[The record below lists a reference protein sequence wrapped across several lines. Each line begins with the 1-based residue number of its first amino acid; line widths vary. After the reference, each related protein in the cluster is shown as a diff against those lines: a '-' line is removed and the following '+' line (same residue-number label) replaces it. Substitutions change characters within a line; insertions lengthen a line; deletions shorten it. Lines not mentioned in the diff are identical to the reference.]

1 MRGKG
6 HAVAVGVSLEVSGD
20 VKENPLGVVKGL
32 ANASRSVEAKLK
44 EAVHEARRQRCT
56 WEELGEALGISRQAA
71 WERFSTDT

>member
-1 MRGKG
+1 MPEKG
-6 HAVAVGVSLEVSGD
+6 HAVGVGVTLQISGD
-20 VKENPLGVVKGL
+20 VKENPLGVVRGL
-32 ANASRSVEAKLK
+32 ASVARSVEAKLK